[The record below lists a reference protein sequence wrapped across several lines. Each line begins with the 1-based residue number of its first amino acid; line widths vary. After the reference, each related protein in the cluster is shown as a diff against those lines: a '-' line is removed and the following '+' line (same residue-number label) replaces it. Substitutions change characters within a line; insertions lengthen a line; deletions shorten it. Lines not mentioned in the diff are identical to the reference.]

1 MKQYKIIVEP
11 EAVQDLL
18 DIKQYIT
25 NQDTISKATKF
36 LSELKK
42 QIKTLKHM
50 PQRCRISLYTKSENT
65 HDIIYKG
72 YTVVYKIIDDT
83 IHILSV
89 FRQRSY

>member
-1 MKQYKIIVEP
+1 LKQYKIIVEP
-11 EAVQDLL
+11 EAVKDLF

-25 NQDTISKATKF
+25 NQDTSLKATKF

-42 QIKTLKHM
+42 QIKTLQDM
-50 PQRCRISLYTKSENT
+50 PQRCRMSLYTRTENT

-72 YTVVYKIIDDT
+72 YTVVYKMIDDT
-83 IHILSV
+83 VYILSV